1 MAVAEVVSLV
11 IQKLTDMLNEE
22 SFTFHKGVDREVE
35 QMKKDV
41 QDMRGFLI
49 DAEDKKQDEWARDC
63 LGTVYSVEDLIET
76 ALGKARQRRMTMGFL
91 TNYALFFNNWTLYRK
106 MKETRCK
113 MEVLLQKKR
122 PQVVQDA
129 SQKFIKSHSQSQHNR
144 RSFSGH
150 DGDHHEEEERES
162 SASASGL
169 LRTLSHKSRFRKR
182 LQQSNGRVMELTKQ
196 PPLSQRES
204 WDLFLIQA
212 GLELGESKP
221 NIFSDCVQKIMEICK
236 GVHQNIVLLGGLI
249 WANNVT
255 NHDELLDVLKQVQE
269 NCRQRQR
276 QRQPQPHT
284 SSEIDI
290 DVDILWLCYN
300 HLLDHSKLCLLYLS
314 LFPKTCEIPVRR
326 LLRLW
331 LSEGFV
337 KRSPKKIQEDAVQE
351 YFEDL
356 VNRNMI
362 DISKLRSDGS
372 ERRCRLSVFL
382 HDNLLSKAHYIYLF
396 HVHDNT
402 HGCKPAPS
410 VIRRMVEHGDI
421 DNGPLNDPSKLGDL
435 RSYLLFNIPKK
446 DTPAR
451 KVGNFVNKTI
461 GKRGFGLLR
470 VLDLE
475 GAYKPSL
482 PEKLGDLVHLRYLG
496 LRWTFL
502 DALPSSIG
510 KLPYLETLDV
520 KHTCIN
526 SLPKSIWKLKH
537 LRHLNLNNNHLDM
550 PVSPSTQQLIT
561 LWGLVV
567 DDKRVNNVVTRFP
580 ELRELGITFNLSSRQ
595 ELLVEWIAKLTDLQS
610 LRLRSKDEM
619 GRPSQLILKPL
630 SNLEKLSHLNL
641 LGNLTKQPKERDFP
655 PNVKVVTLSVS
666 DLKEDPMPTLAKLP
680 NLTVLRL
687 LKDSY
692 RGQRMECP
700 PQGFAKLRVLKLWM
714 LKELEEWDV
723 KEGGFQSLKELNI
736 RYCLKLKNIPLRV
749 LKLSSLEELTL
760 TSMPDLIREH
770 ALLQNKN
777 SHLKIEID
785 AFKFSPLPWE
795 EDDTLWNK

>member
-1 MAVAEVVSLV
+1 MAVAEVV

-22 SFTFHKGVDREVE
+22 SFTFHKGIDREVE
-35 QMKKDV
+35 KMKKVV

-49 DAEDKKQDEWARDC
+49 DAEDNKKDEWAREC
-63 LGTVYSVEDLIET
+63 LVTVYSVEDLIET
-76 ALGKARQRRMTMGFL
+76 ALGKARQKRMTMGFL

-106 MKETRCK
+106 MKETRCE
-113 MEVLLQKKR
+113 MEDLLKNKR
-122 PQVVQDA
+122 PQGVQNA
-129 SQKFIKSHSQSQHNR
+129 SQKFIKLHSQSQHNQG
-144 RSFSGH
+144 SFSGH
-150 DGDHHEEEERES
+150 DGDHHLEEERES

-169 LRTLSHKSRFRKR
+169 LRTLSHKSRFRER
-182 LQQSNGRVMELTKQ
+182 LQQPNGPVTELMNQ
-196 PPLSQRES
+196 PPLSQRDS
-204 WDLFLIQA
+204 WVLFLNQA
-212 GLELGESKP
+212 GLDLEESNR
-221 NIFSDCVQKIMEICK
+221 NIFSDCMQKIMEICR
-236 GVHQNIVLLGGLI
+236 GVRQNIVLLGGLI
-249 WANNVT
+249 WAKKVT
-255 NHDELLDVLKQVQE
+255 NHDELFDALKEVQE
-269 NCRQRQR
+269 NCPQP
-276 QRQPQPHT
+276 QPQPHT

-290 DVDILWLCYN
+290 DIHILWWCYN
-300 HLLDHSKLCLLYLS
+300 HLRDHHSKVCLLYLS
-314 LFPKTCEIPVRR
+314 LFPKTYEIPVRR

-331 LSEGFV
+331 LAEGFV
-337 KRSPKKIQEDAVQE
+337 KRSPKKIQDEEDAVQE

-362 DISKLRSDGS
+362 EISKLRSDGS
-372 ERRCRLSVFL
+372 ERRCHLSVFL
-382 HDNLLSKAHYIYLF
+382 HDNLLSKAHYNYLF

-402 HGCKPAPS
+402 HGCEPAPS

-435 RSYLLFNIPKK
+435 RSYLSFNIPKK

-510 KLPYLETLDV
+510 NLPYLETLDV

-550 PVSPSTQQLIT
+550 PVSLPTQQLIT

-567 DDKRVNNVVTRFP
+567 DDKRVNNVVKRFT
-580 ELRELGITFNLSSRQ
+580 ELRELGITFNLSSNQ
-595 ELLVEWIAKLTDLQS
+595 ESLVDWIAESTDLQS

-619 GRPSQLILKPL
+619 GRPSKLILKPL
-630 SNLEKLSHLNL
+630 SNLKKLSHLNL

-749 LKLSSLEELTL
+749 LKLRSLEELTL
-760 TSMPDLIREH
+760 TSMPDRIREH
-770 ALLQNKN
+770 ELLQNKS
-777 SHLKIEID
+777 SHFKIKTN
-785 AFKFSPLPWE
+785 AFEFSPLPWE